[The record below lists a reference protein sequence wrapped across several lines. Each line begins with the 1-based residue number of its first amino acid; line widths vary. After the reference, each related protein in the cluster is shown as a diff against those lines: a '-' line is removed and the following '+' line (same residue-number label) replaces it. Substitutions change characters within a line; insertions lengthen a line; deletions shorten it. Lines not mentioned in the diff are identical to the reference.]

1 MTTDTNENKAK
12 TQGPRVLR
20 ERVSLTLAPINVR
33 WARAKARKTGQT
45 LSRAVDGVLA
55 GARAAGR

>member
-1 MTTDTNENKAK
+1 MNTKPTDRRAK
-12 TQGPRVLR
+12 TQGPRILR

-55 GARAAGR
+55 GARAAK